1 MKDDDCR
8 AKPTHAVVGGAV
20 HRWELNVSRGGI
32 TRER

>member
-20 HRWELNVSRGGI
+20 HRWEFNRFEG
-32 TRER
+32 RYHA